1 MPATL
6 RSVTGTSRR
15 GSWLAFAVA
24 RVKPMNTA
32 NLQLEGVY
40 VALAALTEALRSK
53 GLLSQEEIHQAL
65 TDAQNRIAAD
75 PSRPNELSPAHVDA
89 ICFPLR
95 FLTLAN
101 SHAAEGRQFSFMKLA
116 AEV

>member
-1 MPATL
+1 
-6 RSVTGTSRR
+6 
-15 GSWLAFAVA
+15 
-24 RVKPMNTA
+24 MNTA

-75 PSRPNELSPAHVDA
+75 PTRPNELSPAHVDA

-101 SHAAEGRQFSFMKLA
+101 SHAAAGRQFSFMKLA
-116 AEV
+116 AEVGRTKPDH